1 MDTGSSRPE
10 PRLPAWAEALG
21 EGVVLVD
28 GGRVSG
34 INRAAATMLEVEPAR
49 AIDAPLI
56 AVVRDHRIEGAALA
70 GAPVEIATR
79 GRRLLVMPIPEG
91 LLLRDVTEA
100 RRAVDDARDLLA
112 VLSHELRTPVT
123 TIQASLEALRFD
135 LPDAQR
141 TRWLAR
147 AEDEALRL
155 GRLLEDLT
163 VEIAPPRARSTA
175 LRDVAV
181 RVEALLA
188 ARLAERRVTLA
199 VELPAT
205 ALAWADPDKLLQ
217 VLLNLVENAAIHGP
231 ADAEVRLTA
240 AVDPEREGWWRIE
253 VLDRGAAI
261 EPATMAGW
269 FAPHARGASAVSRG
283 TGLGLSIVRSI
294 AERWG
299 GEAWGRRWR
308 DGNAFGVS
316 VPRDRASSR

>member
-1 MDTGSSRPE
+1 VATDSSRPE
-10 PRLPAWAEALG
+10 PGLPAWADALA

-28 GGRVSG
+28 GGRVRWV
-34 INRAAATMLEVEPAR
+34 NRAAADMLDVEPDR
-49 AIDAPLI
+49 VVNAPLI
-56 AVVRDHRIEGAALA
+56 SVVRDHRIEGAALA
-70 GAPVEIATR
+70 GEQVEIATR
-79 GRRLLVMPIPEG
+79 GRRLLVVPIAGG

-100 RRAVDDARDLLA
+100 RQAVDDARALLA

-123 TIQASLEALRFD
+123 TIRASLEALRFE

-141 TRWLAR
+141 ARWLAR

-163 VEIAPPRARSTA
+163 VEVAPPRARSIS
-175 LRDVAV
+175 LSDVVA

-188 ARLAERRVTLA
+188 SELAERRVTLS
-199 VELPAT
+199 VELPVT
-205 ALAWADPDKLLQ
+205 ALAWADADKLQQ

-231 ADAEVRLTA
+231 ADAPVRLTA
-240 AVDPEREGWWRIE
+240 VADPEREGWWRIE
-253 VLDRGAAI
+253 VLDRG
-261 EPATMAGW
+261 PAVAPEVMEGW
-269 FAPHARGASAVSRG
+269 FAPHARGAAAISRG

-299 GEAWGRRWR
+299 GEAWGRRWH

-316 VPRDRASSR
+316 VPRDRAASR